1 MSTTSRTAVPAKK
14 PRRKYTKDFKLE
26 AVKLARHVDVGF
38 GKAAKDLGIH
48 ESLLRAWADKQDKQ
62 GDDAHRGQ
70 GRRAT
75 LEAEIARLQRE
86 NRTLVMERDFL
97 KKTAAYF
104 AKEIG

>member
-1 MSTTSRTAVPAKK
+1 MTTASRTTVPSKK
-14 PRRKYTKDFKLE
+14 PRKKYTKDFKLE

-38 GKAAKDLGIH
+38 AKAAKDIDVH
-48 ESLLRAWADKQDKQ
+48 ESLLRSWAAKQDKQ

-86 NRTLVMERDFL
+86 NRTLLMEMDFL